1 LQSHAAQ
8 LLPAGICY
16 RSVCYAYN
24 DPDFSARHSPVGK
37 YIHAGNKNRQPMQVT
52 PELLSAFPSL
62 RSLPLPTLVQ
72 LAQESCVNKFA
83 RRGVVL
89 SAGVRE
95 ESVCFLFEGRLQGV
109 DFTIDGRE
117 VGLYFVEPGDFCG
130 ELGMFDH
137 GPQPE
142 FVIALTSVVS
152 VFVPMESLRQV
163 SLQHP
168 MLLKL
173 LGEKLAARVR
183 QMTKQRSL
191 LGLPNIS
198 QRVCCQLW
206 LLIPEEARESGQPG
220 MIVNPPTHMEIAIM
234 LNLSRETVSRV
245 FQILQTRQIVR
256 RDGASLLHISDIV
269 ALKRLAEGSEEL

>member
-1 LQSHAAQ
+1 
-8 LLPAGICY
+8 
-16 RSVCYAYN
+16 
-24 DPDFSARHSPVGK
+24 
-37 YIHAGNKNRQPMQVT
+37 MQVT

-62 RSLPLPTLVQ
+62 RPLPSATLLR
-72 LAQESCVNKFA
+72 LAHVSEVRKFA

-95 ESVCFLFEGRLQGV
+95 EFVCFLFEGRLQGV

-117 VGLYFVEPGDFCG
+117 VGLYFTEPGDFCG

-142 FVIALTSVVS
+142 FVIALTAAVT
-152 VFVPMESLRQV
+152 VFVPMDSLRQV
-163 SLQHP
+163 TMENP

-173 LGEKLAARVR
+173 LGERLAARVR
-183 QMTKQRSL
+183 QLTRQRSL

-206 LLIPEEARESGQPG
+206 LLVSEDARQQLKAST
-220 MIVNPPTHMEIAIM
+220 IVNPPTHMEIAIM

-245 FQILQTRQIVR
+245 FQILQTRNIVR
-256 RDGASLLHISDIV
+256 RDGTSLLHVSDT
-269 ALKRLAEGSEEL
+269 ATLKQLSEGSEEL